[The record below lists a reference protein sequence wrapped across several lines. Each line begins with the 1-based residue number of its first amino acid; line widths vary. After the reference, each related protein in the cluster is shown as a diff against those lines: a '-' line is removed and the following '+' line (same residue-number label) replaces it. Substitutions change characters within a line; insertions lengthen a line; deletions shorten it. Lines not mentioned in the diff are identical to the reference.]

1 MDVARHIQNLGA
13 TFGRVR
19 GPRDALHDLLVGYSH
34 RLPRWL
40 RADRY
45 DVRFRFPM
53 PIGAVQLSLRTN
65 AGADAFIFSEVF
77 CHRYYAIPLHRRPAT
92 ILDLGA
98 NAGLTAVY
106 FARCFPEAAI
116 ACVEP
121 MPDNAEQLRRNL
133 ALNDVDAVV
142 FEAAVDARDGVV
154 PMSTRA
160 KSYAHQVLSSQAEEH
175 ELVQALC
182 IDTIMRRLGWDRI
195 GLLKIDIE
203 GHETVILNGACRW
216 ADAVDA
222 IVIEIHDEDF
232 EAELRRFAGLYGF
245 SVRQQAGLFLLE
257 RATAANGEA
266 EVESTT
272 R

>member
-1 MDVARHIQNLGA
+1 MDVARHFQNLGA
-13 TFGRVR
+13 TFGRAR
-19 GPRDALHDLLVGYSH
+19 GPRDAFHDLLVGYSH

-53 PIGAVQLSLRTN
+53 PVGAVHLSLRTN

-77 CHRYYAIPLHRRPAT
+77 CHRYYAIPLQRQPAT

-106 FARCFPEAAI
+106 FARCFPDAAI

-121 MPDNAEQLRRNL
+121 MPDNARQLRRNL
-133 ALNDVDAVV
+133 ALNGIDAVV
-142 FEAAVDARDGVV
+142 FEAAVHSHDGVV
-154 PMSTRA
+154 PMSTRM
-160 KSYAHQVLSSQAEEH
+160 KSYAHQVLPSRAEEH
-175 ELVQALC
+175 ELVPALS

-203 GHETVILNGACRW
+203 GHETVILDGACRW
-216 ADAVDA
+216 ADVVDA
-222 IVIEIHDEDF
+222 IVIEIHAEEF
-232 EAELRRFAGLYGF
+232 EADLRRFADMHGF
-245 SVRQQAGLFLLE
+245 SVQKHAGLYLLE
-257 RATAANGEA
+257 RAASDTQ
-266 EVESTT
+266 
-272 R
+272 